1 MTTTKRSSLRF
12 RRLACQVMP
21 VVLCLVVVGC
31 AEDPNVQL
39 ERVSKDFVSSSVLS
53 GEQMVSEIRKQL
65 AVEGVDQVD
74 VVVKGRINAGK
85 EAVPWEPNK
94 AAFVLTDAIGHEG
107 ESDHD
112 PHTCPF
118 CSRNINDY
126 LVMVSFKDD
135 KGSLID
141 IDSRK
146 LFDVTEKQLV
156 YVKGTARIDPDDDL
170 LYLDAA
176 KLHTTAKQ

>member
-1 MTTTKRSSLRF
+1 
-12 RRLACQVMP
+12 MP

-94 AAFVLTDAIGHEG
+94 AAFVLTDAIRHEG